1 MSEAIANLPKSIA
14 RDGGAMQN
22 PAKTEDTVAR
32 RIVMPK
38 RVWDQL
44 VHLTAALEEAR
55 DVEVSPLDV
64 AVIALEAGLE
74 EIRRGGSGKQKR
86 PARAAKSGSSAR
98 ARAKGKS
105 GSHRRKRPLKLSAD
119 DRAQLEALLLD
130 CRSVRARQ
138 RAIAL
143 WIGHHKRT
151 IHTEWLRQLALD
163 YDAYNVANFAQNMK
177 KDSTY
182 FLEKRDGQD
191 QRLGWKL
198 TRAGQRHVAA
208 ALSASLAT
216 A

>member
-1 MSEAIANLPKSIA
+1 
-14 RDGGAMQN
+14 MQN
-22 PAKTEDTVAR
+22 PTKTEDTVAR

-38 RVWDQL
+38 RVWEQL
-44 VHLTAALEEAR
+44 VHLTTALEEAR

-64 AVIALEAGLE
+64 AVVALEAGLE
-74 EIRRGGSGKQKR
+74 EIRRGVSGKQTRSKS
-86 PARAAKSGSSAR
+86 KSGSGSR
-98 ARAKGKS
+98 SRSGGSKRKS
-105 GSHRRKRPLKLSAD
+105 GSHRRKRPLKLSDD
-119 DRAQLEALLLD
+119 DRAQLESLLLD

-182 FLEKRDGQD
+182 FLEKRDAQD
-191 QRLGWKL
+191 NRVGWKL

-208 ALSASLAT
+208 ALSASMAT

>member
-1 MSEAIANLPKSIA
+1 
-14 RDGGAMQN
+14 MQN
-22 PAKTEDTVAR
+22 PTKTEDNVAR

-38 RVWDQL
+38 RVWEQL
-44 VHLTAALEEAR
+44 VHLTTALEEAR

-64 AVIALEAGLE
+64 AVVALEAGLE
-74 EIRRGGSGKQKR
+74 EIRRGVSGKQTRSKS
-86 PARAAKSGSSAR
+86 KSGSGSR
-98 ARAKGKS
+98 SRSGGSKRKS
-105 GSHRRKRPLKLSAD
+105 GSHRRKRPLKLSDD
-119 DRAQLEALLLD
+119 DRAQLESLLLD

-182 FLEKRDGQD
+182 FLEKRDAQD
-191 QRLGWKL
+191 NRVGWKL

-208 ALSASLAT
+208 ALSASMAT

>member
-1 MSEAIANLPKSIA
+1 
-14 RDGGAMQN
+14 MQN
-22 PAKTEDTVAR
+22 PTKTEDTVAR

-44 VHLTAALEEAR
+44 VHLTTALEEAR

-64 AVIALEAGLE
+64 AVIALEAGLDE
-74 EIRRGGSGKQKR
+74 VRRGVSGKQTRSTKS
-86 PARAAKSGSSAR
+86 KSGSASR
-98 ARAKGKS
+98 SRSGGSKRKS

-138 RAIAL
+138 RSIAL

-191 QRLGWKL
+191 QRVGWKL

-208 ALSASLAT
+208 ALAAT
-216 A
+216 MAPA

>member
-1 MSEAIANLPKSIA
+1 
-14 RDGGAMQN
+14 MQN

-38 RVWDQL
+38 RVWEQL
-44 VHLTAALEEAR
+44 VHLTTALEEAR

-64 AVIALEAGLE
+64 AVIALEAGLD
-74 EIRRGGSGKQKR
+74 EIRRGVSGKQPR
-86 PARAAKSGSSAR
+86 ASAARSSSKSGSSSR
-98 ARAKGKS
+98 SRSGGSKRKS

-182 FLEKRDGQD
+182 FLEKRDSQD
-191 QRLGWKL
+191 QRVGWKL

-208 ALSASLAT
+208 ALAATMAST
-216 A
+216 

>member
-1 MSEAIANLPKSIA
+1 
-14 RDGGAMQN
+14 MQN
-22 PAKTEDTVAR
+22 PTKTEDTVAR

-38 RVWDQL
+38 RVWEQL
-44 VHLTAALEEAR
+44 VHLTKALEEAR

-74 EIRRGGSGKQKR
+74 EVRRGVSGKQTRTK
-86 PARAAKSGSSAR
+86 AKSGAR
-98 ARAKGKS
+98 SRSGGSKRKS
-105 GSHRRKRPLKLSAD
+105 GSHRRKRPLKLTAD
-119 DRAQLEALLLD
+119 DRAQLESLLLD

-177 KDSTY
+177 KDSAY
-182 FLEKRDGQD
+182 FLEKRDSQD
-191 QRLGWKL
+191 QRIGWKL

-208 ALSASLAT
+208 ALAASMAT